1 MLKTLYQQIK
11 QYRTAALL
19 TPGFTALE
27 VLMDVLIPYVT
38 ASLIDKGINAGDMEN
53 VYFYGAI
60 MMGMALLSLVFGI
73 LGGRCSAY
81 ASTGFAANL
90 RAAMY
95 RNIQRMAFSDIDKYA
110 TSGLITRMTTDV
122 NALQS
127 AFQQIMGISVRAPF
141 KLLLSILMCLVI
153 DARLSLIFLIA
164 LVILS
169 FSLYHIISR
178 VARLFQQ
185 VFVKYDDLNQSVQ
198 ENITGIRLVKAFV
211 REDYEN
217 AKFAKA
223 AENLYK
229 LYVKAESLMAW
240 NHPIMNMVV
249 YGCIIALSW
258 MGAHYI
264 VEGTLTTGEL
274 TSLFTYV
281 MSILMSLMML
291 SMVFVMLTQSAASA
305 KRVAEIIEEEPDIVN
320 PANGIT
326 TIPDGS
332 IEFRQVRFDYKS
344 KVEGR
349 RSKVEGQRPKDEGRS
364 SLLVPPS
371 SHHSS
376 LLAPPSSQSPLS
388 EGEGSGVR
396 LPHKRSA
403 LYNITFSIKSGET
416 IGVIGGTGSGKST
429 LVNLISRLYDP
440 REGEVCVGGHNV
452 KDYDLTALRHAVSV
466 VLQQNIL
473 FSGTVLDNLRWGNP
487 DATLEECRYACQMA
501 QADEFVS
508 QMPEGYD
515 TQIEQGGTNVSG
527 GQKQRLC
534 IARALLK
541 HPKILVLDDSTSACD
556 TATDAK
562 IREAIHHQLPEMTK
576 IIIAQRILSVRD
588 CDRILVLDNG
598 VVTGFDTH
606 DNLLK
611 TNTLYQEINAIQHED
626 GGDFDD
632 KSLTPDPSLSERGG
646 TRKEERGA
654 RNEERLRVGERS
666 SGMGGATFD
675 LRPLK

>member
-1 MLKTLYQQIK
+1 
-11 QYRTAALL
+11 
-19 TPGFTALE
+19 
-27 VLMDVLIPYVT
+27 MDVLIPYVT

-60 MMGMALLSLVFGI
+60 MLGMAFLSLAFGI
-73 LGGRCSAY
+73 IGGRFSAY

-90 RAAMY
+90 RLAMY
-95 RNIQRMAFSDIDKYA
+95 QNIQRFAFSDIDKYA

-122 NALQS
+122 NSLQS
-127 AFQQIMGISVRAPF
+127 AFQQILGISVRAPF
-141 KLLLSILMCLVI
+141 KLVLSILMCLVI
-153 DARLSLIFLIA
+153 DARLSLIFLVA
-164 LVILS
+164 LIILS

-185 VFVKYDDLNQSVQ
+185 VFVKYDELNQSVQ
-198 ENITGIRLVKAFV
+198 ENVTGIRLVKAFV

-217 AKFAKA
+217 EKFARA

-264 VEGTLTTGEL
+264 VDGTLTTGEL

-320 PANGIT
+320 PEHPVFEIA
-326 TIPDGS
+326 DGS
-332 IEFRQVRFDYKS
+332 LAFRNVRFDYVTNKD
-344 KVEGR
+344 R
-349 RSKVEGQRPKDEGRS
+349 RSKVEG
-364 SLLVPPS
+364 
-371 SHHSS
+371 
-376 LLAPPSSQSPLS
+376 
-388 EGEGSGVR
+388 
-396 LPHKRSA
+396 HKRSA
-403 LYNITFSIKSGET
+403 LFNINFNIQSGET
-416 IGVIGGTGSGKST
+416 IGIIGGTGSGKST
-429 LVNLISRLYDP
+429 LISLISRLYDP
-440 REGEVCVGGHNV
+440 TQGEVIIGGRNV

-473 FSGTVLDNLRWGNP
+473 FSGSVLDNLRWGNP
-487 DATLEECRYACQMA
+487 DATLEECRKACQMA
-501 QADEFVS
+501 QADDFVS
-508 QMPEGYD
+508 AMPESYD
-515 TQIEQGGTNVSG
+515 THIEQGGTNISG

-541 HPKILVLDDSTSACD
+541 HPKILILDDSTSACD

-562 IREAIHHQLPEMTK
+562 IREAFHTQLPDMTK
-576 IIIAQRILSVRD
+576 VIIAQRILSVKD
-588 CDRILVLDNG
+588 CDRILVMDNG

-606 DNLLK
+606 ENLLK
-611 TNTLYQEINAIQHED
+611 NNTLYQEINAIQNENV
-626 GGDFDD
+626 GDFDEV
-632 KSLTPDPSLSERGG
+632 K
-646 TRKEERGA
+646 
-654 RNEERLRVGERS
+654 
-666 SGMGGATFD
+666 GGAA
-675 LRPLK
+675 

>member
-1 MLKTLYQQIK
+1 
-11 QYRTAALL
+11 
-19 TPGFTALE
+19 
-27 VLMDVLIPYVT
+27 MDVLIPYVT
-38 ASLIDKGINAGDMEN
+38 ASLIDKGINAGDMES
-53 VYFYGAI
+53 VYFYGAV

-81 ASTGFAANL
+81 AATGFAANL
-90 RAAMY
+90 RSAMY

-110 TSGLITRMTTDV
+110 TSGLVTRMTTDV

-229 LYVKAESLMAW
+229 LYVKAEGLMAW

-326 TIPDGS
+326 TVPDGS
-332 IEFRQVRFDYKS
+332 IEFRGVRFDYRS
-344 KVEGR
+344 KDEGQ
-349 RSKVEGQRPKDEGRS
+349 RSKV
-364 SLLVPPS
+364 
-371 SHHSS
+371 
-376 LLAPPSSQSPLS
+376 SPL
-388 EGEGSGVR
+388 

-508 QMPEGYD
+508 QMPEGYN
-515 TQIEQGGTNVSG
+515 TRIEQGGTNVSG

-576 IIIAQRILSVRD
+576 IIIAQRILSVKD
-588 CDRILVLDNG
+588 CDRILVMDNG
-598 VVTGFDTH
+598 IVTGFDTH
-606 DNLLK
+606 ENLLK
-611 TNTLYQEINAIQHED
+611 TNELYQEIYAIQEADH
-626 GGDFDD
+626 GDFDQNQ
-632 KSLTPDPSLSERGG
+632 KGG
-646 TRKEERGA
+646 EA
-654 RNEERLRVGERS
+654 
-666 SGMGGATFD
+666 
-675 LRPLK
+675 

>member
-1 MLKTLYQQIK
+1 
-11 QYRTAALL
+11 
-19 TPGFTALE
+19 
-27 VLMDVLIPYVT
+27 
-38 ASLIDKGINAGDMEN
+38 
-53 VYFYGAI
+53 
-60 MMGMALLSLVFGI
+60 
-73 LGGRCSAY
+73 
-81 ASTGFAANL
+81 
-90 RAAMY
+90 
-95 RNIQRMAFSDIDKYA
+95 MAFSDIDKYA
-110 TSGLITRMTTDV
+110 TSGLVTRMTTDV

-229 LYVKAESLMAW
+229 LYVKAEGLMAW

-258 MGAHYI
+258 IGAHYI

-326 TIPDGS
+326 TVPDGS
-332 IEFRQVRFDYKS
+332 IEFRGVRFDYRS
-344 KVEGR
+344 KDEGQ
-349 RSKVEGQRPKDEGRS
+349 RSKV
-364 SLLVPPS
+364 
-371 SHHSS
+371 
-376 LLAPPSSQSPLS
+376 SPL
-388 EGEGSGVR
+388 

-508 QMPEGYD
+508 QMPEGYN
-515 TQIEQGGTNVSG
+515 TRIEQGGTNVSG

-611 TNTLYQEINAIQHED
+611 TNTLYQEINAIQTENI
-626 GGDFDD
+626 GDFD
-632 KSLTPDPSLSERGG
+632 
-646 TRKEERGA
+646 A
-654 RNEERLRVGERS
+654 
-666 SGMGGATFD
+666 
-675 LRPLK
+675 